1 MRKSGKGLG
10 IFLLLAGIVF
20 LLHEIGAFN
29 YIETKFNISLW
40 GLIWSIVA
48 GIFNLWPVLLIIIGI
63 NIIFRSRILER
74 ILGIGFMVLVIIS
87 VIYGPFYYFGVPWIT
102 NITNWDSVTHQVS
115 TGQDNYSY
123 SNKIDY
129 GPNMTKGKSTIDL
142 GACDLEITSGNN
154 TAAEMQSNIRGIYA
168 SFGQSNGKLNMDV
181 SEENIIS
188 GMDPNITRKANV
200 VLGEKISWEIQVTT
214 GASRSRMELKNLDVS
229 SLSIELGAGDAEIH
243 LGDKDK
249 NVAVEIKGGVSNVK
263 IYVPENAGVMV
274 TTDNGLSA
282 NNFDAL
288 GLVKTGENQF
298 TSKGFNIAENKFTV
312 TLSTGISNINI
323 FREK

>member
-40 GLIWSIVA
+40 GLTWSIVA
-48 GIFNLWPVLLIIIGI
+48 GAFNLWPVLLIIIGI
-63 NIIFRSRILER
+63 NIIFRSRILGR

-102 NITNWDSVTHQVS
+102 NITNWDSVTHQVT

-142 GACDLEITSGNN
+142 GACDLEIASGTDN
-154 TAAEMQSNIRGIYA
+154 AAEIQSNIRGIYA
-168 SFGQSNGKLNMDV
+168 AFGQNNGKLKMDV
-181 SEENIIS
+181 SEEGIIS
-188 GMDPNITRKANV
+188 GMQPNIARKANV
-200 VLGEKISWEIQVTT
+200 TLGEKISWEIQVTT
-214 GASRSRMELKNLDVS
+214 GASRSKMELKNLDVS
-229 SLSIELGAGDAEIH
+229 SLIIELGAGDAEIH
-243 LGDKDK
+243 LGDKEK
-249 NVAVEIKGGVSNVK
+249 NVALEIKGGVSNVK
-263 IYVPENAGVMV
+263 IYVPENAGIMI

-298 TSKGFNIAENKFTV
+298 ISKGFNIAENKFTV

-323 FREK
+323 IRE